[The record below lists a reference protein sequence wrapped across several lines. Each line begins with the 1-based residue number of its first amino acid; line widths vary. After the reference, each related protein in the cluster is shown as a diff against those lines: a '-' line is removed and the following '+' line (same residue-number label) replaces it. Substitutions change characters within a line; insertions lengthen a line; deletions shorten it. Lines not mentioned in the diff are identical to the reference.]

1 MTAQETLNAMKAAD
15 EQRRQAALQ
24 REAEVKRTAA
34 PVVVAKANGCT
45 TCNKELPAGA
55 LVNVK
60 GKNYCYGCS
69 IAAQADSCYACQKPI
84 LSAMMKANNRKYHP
98 ECLKCFKC
106 KSVLDGGFRMRGKD
120 MYCVPCSSK
129 P

>member
-1 MTAQETLNAMKAAD
+1 MKAAD
-15 EQRRQAALQ
+15 EQRRLAALQ
-24 REAEVKRTAA
+24 REAEMKKQA
-34 PVVVAKANGCT
+34 PVAVAPSPRANACT
-45 TCNKELPAGA
+45 TCNKELPAGS

-69 IAAQADSCYACQKPI
+69 IAAQADQCYACNKPI

-98 ECLKCFKC
+98 ECLRCTKC
-106 KSVLDGGFRMRGKD
+106 KNQLTEGFRMRGKD